1 MAHFFLW
8 FRAKFWVEPWRLW
21 TSEEGDTA
29 RTTRR
34 VMRGAVAVAAMALW
48 LAMGVHPATA
58 QAWRPMVFRAD
69 VPGIDENPLRGL
81 VPYAMPRAD
90 ASGFPHSMEWFSLPL
105 SDVVAGPDVYNWAA
119 LERQLMMV
127 AGHGNQAVVRFYVD
141 NPKLPSGIPRYLL
154 RAGVKTY
161 PYEDEDNAK
170 SATPSVAPDYGDSR
184 LMECM
189 VHFIRA
195 LGMKYDGDVRI
206 AYLAAGLYGFWGE
219 WHVLK
224 HPLPGE
230 PAGWAMAQKDK
241 DALLRAYAESFHR
254 TPVMVRTPAVTPDG
268 ELLSHFGFHDDAF
281 LQDTI
286 GAGARQFWPGMQR
299 AGLTES
305 WQKHPT
311 GGEIFPPLQAG
322 LWTAWPNARGQD
334 LMTTITTAH
343 VTFMF
348 DSALFRLPPSAAE
361 KANALRAQRML
372 GYTLFCKSAR
382 MLLDKN
388 GSATLSVRIENRC
401 VAPIY
406 SAWPVEVESLNA
418 AGKVVGRAR
427 AAWPLPTLLPGN
439 SAEWSVALQAVPDR
453 IKTVV
458 LQIANPMPG
467 GHAVAFANA
476 EMGTVRAGWLTLD
489 VTGNR

>member
-21 TSEEGDTA
+21 TSEKGDTA

-48 LAMGVHPATA
+48 LAVGVHPATA

-170 SATPSVAPDYGDSR
+170 SATPSVAPDYGDPR

-254 TPVMVRTPAVTPDG
+254 TPVMVRTPAVTPARRIAFALRIPRRCVSAGHDWRWCPAILAGNATSWIDG
-268 ELLSHFGFHDDAF
+268 ELAKTPHGRRDFSAAAGRPVDRMAQRSRARLDDHDHHSTRNLHVRLCPVSAATFGSGEGQCFAGPKDAGIHPV
-281 LQDTI
+281 LQV
-286 GAGARQFWPGMQR
+286 G
-299 AGLTES
+299 
-305 WQKHPT
+305 
-311 GGEIFPPLQAG
+311 
-322 LWTAWPNARGQD
+322 
-334 LMTTITTAH
+334 AH
-343 VTFMF
+343 VVGQEWVS
-348 DSALFRLPPSAAE
+348 D
-361 KANALRAQRML
+361 
-372 GYTLFCKSAR
+372 
-382 MLLDKN
+382 
-388 GSATLSVRIENRC
+388 IEC
-401 VAPIY
+401 
-406 SAWPVEVESLNA
+406 
-418 AGKVVGRAR
+418 
-427 AAWPLPTLLPGN
+427 
-439 SAEWSVALQAVPDR
+439 PDR
-453 IKTVV
+453 KSGCGPD
-458 LQIANPMPG
+458 L
-467 GHAVAFANA
+467 
-476 EMGTVRAGWLTLD
+476 
-489 VTGNR
+489 